1 MRLTLNDTD
10 ATRLLKLVEA
20 EEAAYK
26 NWIATAVENGEGVR
40 AQALV
45 AELRELQAIG
55 ARIRRT
61 IREN

>member
-26 NWIATAVENGEGVR
+26 NWIATAVENGEHDR
-40 AQALV
+40 AKALV
-45 AELRELQAIG
+45 TELRELQTLG
-55 ARIRRT
+55 ARIRHT
-61 IREN
+61 VREG